1 MDNEH
6 DSASFGSVPPV
17 RVRMGERARR
27 RASNEGAAPPL
38 PAALAP
44 RDPNGPQP
52 LLDSCGVSVE
62 RLRHEDEQAWYN
74 ELHLLSPLA
83 YFLIGFDCAILQAN
97 LVGADL
103 LGMTRQDCTRRRFR
117 DFIHAPFLP
126 DWDAFL
132 ERGLN
137 SHVPVRCMLALRCEG
152 NSIPVTVVGCAD
164 GGAQACRVT
173 VERSEGRLAALERSE
188 ERFRRIVHSA
198 QEGIWEIDAAA
209 RTTFVNPRMAQ
220 MLGYRIEEMMG
231 RPLADFMDQEGRALV
246 ERNLARRQQGI
257 AERHELRFLHKDG
270 RSLWTTLATNP
281 IFDSLGQYM
290 GALALVSDI
299 GERRDTSALAWQQ
312 SNYDTLTGLLT
323 RNMFM
328 DRLALDMR
336 KADRSAG
343 FVALALLDL
352 DHFKDINIRFGPEL
366 GDILLAEA
374 ARRVGTCVRATDTL
388 GRTGGDSFGIVLA
401 GLDHVGSVERIAES
415 ILAALA
421 QPFDLN
427 GRRVFVSASI
437 GIALYPPDA
446 TDIDLLMAQ
455 AGQALRA
462 AKAGGRSRY
471 SYAQPE
477 LQEGASTRQNMGAEL
492 RAAIAGHQ
500 FEIWY
505 QPIVSLA
512 SAKVTKA
519 EALLRWRHPVRGLLE
534 PAAFIPFAES
544 NGLIVEIGDWVF
556 RQVAQQA
563 QQWQRGIDPAFQI
576 CVNKSPVQFRR
587 DTDGYQGWH
596 SYLRQLGLPDNS
608 IVIEITESALMGA
621 APQVLERIKQYRA
634 MGVQV
639 ALDDFGL
646 GYASLSHLTR
656 FGVDYVKIDQ
666 SFVARIEHDPGDLV
680 VCEAIIAMA
689 HALGLKVVA
698 EGVETRV
705 QRALLVDAG
714 CDYAQG
720 FMFAHPLPP
729 AQFEAMASAAAR
741 QLPH

>member
-6 DSASFGSVPPV
+6 DSASPGSLLPA
-17 RVRMGERARR
+17 RARLGERARR
-27 RASNEGAAPPL
+27 RAPREGEALPL
-38 PAALAP
+38 PPALMP

-52 LLDSCGVSVE
+52 LIDSCGVSVE

-74 ELHLLSPLA
+74 ELQLLAPMA

-103 LGMTRQDCTRRRFR
+103 LGLTRQACTGQRFR
-117 DFIHAPFLP
+117 DFIHRPFLI
-126 DWDAFL
+126 DWESFL
-132 ERGLN
+132 ERALN
-137 SHVPVRCMLALRCEG
+137 SHAPVRCMLALRCQG
-152 NSIPVTVVGCAD
+152 QTVQVTVIGCAD
-164 GGAQACRVT
+164 GGAQACRVS
-173 VERSEGRLAALERSE
+173 VERAEGRLAALERSE

-198 QEGIWEIDAAA
+198 QEGIWEIDADTH
-209 RTTFVNPRMAQ
+209 TTFVNPRMAQ

-246 ERNLARRQQGI
+246 ERDLARRQQGV
-257 AERHELRFLHKDG
+257 AERHSFRFLHKDG
-270 RSLWTTLATNP
+270 RFLWTSLATNP
-281 IFDSLGQYM
+281 IFDSLGHYM
-290 GALALVSDI
+290 GALALVSDA
-299 GERRDTSALAWQQ
+299 GERRDAVSLAWQQ
-312 SNYDTLTGLLT
+312 SNRDSLTGLL
-323 RNMFM
+323 NLDMFM

-352 DHFKDINIRFGPEL
+352 DHFKDINVRFGPEL
-366 GDILLAEA
+366 GDTLLAEA
-374 ARRVGTCVRATDTL
+374 ARRIGSCVRATDTL
-388 GRTGGDSFGIVLA
+388 GRTGGDSFGVVLA
-401 GLDHVGSVERIAES
+401 GLDHVGSVERIAEA

-421 QPFDLN
+421 QPFELN

-446 TDIDLLMAQ
+446 RDIDALMAS

-462 AKAGGRSRY
+462 AKAGGRSRFA
-471 SYAQPE
+471 YAQAD
-477 LQEGASTRQNMGAEL
+477 LQEGASTRQSMGVEL
-492 RAAIAGHQ
+492 RAAIAAHQ
-500 FEIWY
+500 FEVWY
-505 QPIVSLA
+505 QPIVALA
-512 SAKVTKA
+512 SGKIVKA
-519 EALLRWRHPVRGLLE
+519 EALLRWRHPQRGLLA

-544 NGLIVEIGDWVF
+544 NGLIVDIGDWVF
-556 RQVAQQA
+556 RQVARQV
-563 QQWQRGIDPAFQI
+563 QQWQRGIDPAFQVS
-576 CVNKSPVQFRR
+576 VNKSPLQFRR
-587 DTDGYQGWH
+587 DADGYQGWH

-621 APQVLERIKQYRA
+621 APHVLERLRQYRA

-646 GYASLSHLTR
+646 GYASLSHLAR
-656 FGVDYVKIDQ
+656 FAVDYVKIDQ
-666 SFVARIEHDPGDLV
+666 SFVARIEDDAGDLA

-698 EGVETRV
+698 EGVETRL
-705 QRALLVDAG
+705 QRALLIDAG

-720 FMFAHPLPP
+720 YMFAHPLPP
-729 AQFEAMASAAAR
+729 AEFEAMASAAAHR
-741 QLPH
+741 LPH